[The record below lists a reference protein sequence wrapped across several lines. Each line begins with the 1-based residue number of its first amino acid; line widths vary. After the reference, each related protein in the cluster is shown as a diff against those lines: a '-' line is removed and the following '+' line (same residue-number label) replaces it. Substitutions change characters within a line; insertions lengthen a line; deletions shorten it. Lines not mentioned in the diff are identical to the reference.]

1 LNRYAYTLDN
11 PVNHTDPTGHCAQA
25 SYKNKIVS
33 DDQCEAQPG
42 SDVPLT
48 DKGKGKNEK
57 CTRGDCDGL
66 RMYKLYLY
74 YLSHPG
80 FWNNSNAA
88 NGFTPQQLDS
98 YIKLIDLR
106 SRWYDPATGRF
117 QTKDSWQGDYNSP
130 QSLNQWNYGLDNP
143 INNTDPS
150 GNISCEDSNDAV
162 CMAQAQK
169 LKSYGLGIQEDVRQ
183 GSLPPVEGLAE
194 YADYAMPLFDNDM
207 RGAMWALTI
216 TIDGMDANKGMVWP
230 QVNSQNQDYWLRG
243 FKSQVQL

>member
-1 LNRYAYTLDN
+1 LRNNSYLNLVDYKARWYDLGLNRFVQPDTVIPDIGNPQSLNRYAYTLDN

-106 SRWYDPATGRF
+106 SRWYDPLPDVSKPKIHGRAIITALNRSISGITDSIIQSTIQTQAATSVVKIVMMQFAWPKR
-117 QTKDSWQGDYNSP
+117 
-130 QSLNQWNYGLDNP
+130 
-143 INNTDPS
+143 
-150 GNISCEDSNDAV
+150 
-162 CMAQAQK
+162 
-169 LKSYGLGIQEDVRQ
+169 KS
-183 GSLPPVEGLAE
+183 
-194 YADYAMPLFDNDM
+194 
-207 RGAMWALTI
+207 
-216 TIDGMDANKGMVWP
+216 
-230 QVNSQNQDYWLRG
+230 
-243 FKSQVQL
+243 